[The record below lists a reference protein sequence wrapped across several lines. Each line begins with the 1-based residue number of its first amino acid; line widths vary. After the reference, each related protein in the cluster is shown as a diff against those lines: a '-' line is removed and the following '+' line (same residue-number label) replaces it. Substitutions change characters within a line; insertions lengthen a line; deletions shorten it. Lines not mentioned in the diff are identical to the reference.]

1 MFAEEDA
8 GVAFAILPRDRWLE
22 ESSHFHVTLKL
33 LHRLHGLIRAL
44 FGINQ
49 INLPICEALT
59 TAYDNSICYDKCID
73 KRIDI
78 CINKRSVWL
87 HVNDG
92 PRNLPSSRPRD
103 QPSSRPRDQPSKSY
117 EVLRE

>member
-49 INLPICEALT
+49 INLPLW
-59 TAYDNSICYDKCID
+59 YSRSIAF
-73 KRIDI
+73 
-78 CINKRSVWL
+78 V
-87 HVNDG
+87 
-92 PRNLPSSRPRD
+92 RP
-103 QPSSRPRDQPSKSY
+103 
-117 EVLRE
+117 